1 MKLAI
6 ALVLATPLLLLIPR
20 GESEENRVDPWVAT
34 VAHRS
39 FTVEVH
45 AVGDLEA
52 AHSISIVSSLPSD
65 FGKVIYLIPDGSA
78 VKSGDLLVRVDPA
91 PFDDWITDLKAK
103 IGAQLATVDETEQ
116 AVAWEKQQAER
127 EQQTVKLELQ
137 TAEMEL
143 EKVISGDGPLE
154 AGRLLEAVQR
164 AAARSEELRG
174 YLTELRALADEG
186 FLSRGE
192 LAQTERELTEIEE
205 THTHA
210 CLKYDTFIGY
220 TFPMKEQRAEMA
232 LERSR
237 MRQTEAE
244 RSAAHKIAAAIA
256 QNEHAEH
263 ALAALQHQ
271 LSVAKLQRDATEI
284 RAPSGGM
291 VVLTKT
297 YHNGQLRQP
306 QLGDLIT
313 KNQPLIELP
322 DLKEMVVRTRVR
334 EVDLHKVEVGT
345 TATIR
350 VDAYPDLKLSGR
362 VKSIGILALA
372 DRSMSG
378 SKAFDLVV
386 AIEASDRRLRPGMT
400 SQVTLHS
407 ASIDNAL
414 TIPLHALFERDG
426 APICYSQNNGARPIE
441 VGLCSDQWAVI
452 TSGLDAGDRV
462 HITLPP
468 ND

>member
-1 MKLAI
+1 MKLGI
-6 ALVLATPLLLLIPR
+6 VLLLATPLLLLIPR
-20 GESEENRVDPWVAT
+20 GGSEESAVDPWMAT
-34 VAHRS
+34 AAQRS
-39 FTVEVH
+39 FTIEVH

-52 AHSISIVSSLPSD
+52 AHSISITSTLPSD

-78 VKSGDLLVRVDPA
+78 VNAGDLLVKIDPA

-103 IGAQLATVDETEQ
+103 LGAQLATVDETEQ
-116 AVAWEKQQAER
+116 AVAWERQQAER
-127 EQQTVKLELQ
+127 EQQTVKLELT

-164 AAARSEELRG
+164 AGARGEELRG

-192 LAQTERELTEIEE
+192 LAQTERELAEVEE

-220 TFPMKEQRAEMA
+220 TFPMNEQRAEMA

-244 RSAAHKIAAAIA
+244 RAAAHKIAAAIA
-256 QNEHAEH
+256 QHEHAEH

-271 LSVAKLQRDATEI
+271 LSVAKLQREATEI
-284 RAPSGGM
+284 RAPNGGM
-291 VVLTKT
+291 VVLAKT

-306 QLGDLIT
+306 QLGDLVT

-334 EVDLHKVEVGT
+334 ELDLHKVEVGT
-345 TATIR
+345 AATIQ
-350 VDAYPDLKLSGR
+350 VDAYPDLKLLGR
-362 VKSIGILALA
+362 VRSIGILALA
-372 DRSMSG
+372 DRSVRG
-378 SKAFDLVV
+378 SKVFDLVI
-386 AIEASDRRLRPGMT
+386 AIDGSDLRLRPGMT

-407 ASIDNAL
+407 ASIENAL
-414 TIPLHALFERDG
+414 TIPLHALFEKNG
-426 APICYSQNNGARPIE
+426 EPICYVQDDGAHTVE
-441 VGLCSDQWAVI
+441 VGSCSDQWAVI
-452 TSGLDAGDRV
+452 TRGLNAGDQV
-462 HITLPP
+462 YLTLPP